1 MKKINRLFIAAF
13 IAGMLPSSCISEGDC
28 PEKESIYNF
37 QIQIPSLAGS
47 GSNEDKDIISNLDAF
62 VFSKDGRSLQ
72 HITNVKINPEG
83 IIRLT
88 LGASEIG
95 SIYFL
100 ANYPETL
107 ENEVA
112 TENELTNKS
121 TSPKVMSPDNYF
133 LTAVYNSPVTG
144 GNSGEKLI
152 FTRSVSRI
160 DLDMGDNELL
170 EIDSVAIANVT
181 DRTYLFPHAGHSIP
195 ENAGLTTYSKKFTAS
210 PGRSTGQ
217 IQKGIFYV
225 YENGTNTANVSVYGR
240 FNGVKHQ
247 IDLTI
252 PDINRNYLYT
262 IILNPVGQ
270 TIEGIITIQ
279 DWQEGDEIQT
289 GNGHT
294 TTILH
299 KL

>member
-47 GSNEDKDIISNLDAF
+47 GSNEDKDIISNLDAY
-62 VFSKDGRSLQ
+62 VFSKEGRNIQ
-72 HITNVKINPEG
+72 HITNVKVSQEG
-83 IIRLT
+83 MIRLT
-88 LGASEIG
+88 LGATEIG

-107 ENEVA
+107 GNEVV
-112 TENELTNKS
+112 TENELINRS
-121 TSPKVMSPDNYF
+121 TVPEVMSPDNYF
-133 LTAVYNSPVTG
+133 LTSVYTPPVAN
-144 GNSGEKLI
+144 GNSGEKLV

-170 EIDSVAIANVT
+170 EIDSVTIGNVA
-181 DRTYLFPHAGHSIP
+181 DRTYLFPRSGHSIP
-195 ENAGLTTYSKKFTAS
+195 ENAELTTFSKKFTSS
-210 PGRSTGQ
+210 PGRSTEE
-217 IQKGIFYV
+217 IRKGIFYV
-225 YENGTNTANVSVYGR
+225 YENGTNTASISVYGR

-270 TIEGIITIQ
+270 TIEGIIKIQ